1 MGKQTSN
8 RITILTSL
16 SMNWTNTPAEEFAK
30 QILSSKIFK
39 VGLSIHF
46 SFLSKS
52 MEESLWLKKTKI
64 AIMKRS
70 RSKMQYW

>member
-1 MGKQTSN
+1 MEKKTSN
-8 RITILTSL
+8 RITILISL
-16 SMNWTNTPAEEFAK
+16 SMNWTNKLAEKFTK

-52 MEESLWLKKTKI
+52 MEENLWLEKTKI
-64 AIMKRS
+64 AIMKKS
-70 RSKMQYW
+70 RS